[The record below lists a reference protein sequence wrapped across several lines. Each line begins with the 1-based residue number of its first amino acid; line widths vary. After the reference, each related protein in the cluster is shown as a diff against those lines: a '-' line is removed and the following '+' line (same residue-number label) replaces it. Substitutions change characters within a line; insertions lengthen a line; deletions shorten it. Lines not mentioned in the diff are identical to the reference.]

1 MTVKQKARQLA
12 LNLVGEDQNPEPI
25 IETLMNMAEW
35 QSKQIVK
42 EIVAS
47 IPSWSLFARKKN
59 L

>member
-25 IETLMNMAEW
+25 IEALMNMAEW

-47 IPSWSLFARKKN
+47 IPS
-59 L
+59 